1 MSQEILQELSSLLGS
16 DHVITDDAE
25 RRYFAMDVYNTREL
39 PLAVIQP
46 GTVEE
51 LQEAARIALK
61 NNVALVPRGGGASYT
76 DGYLP
81 VTSQSLLV
89 ETSRLNRIV
98 EINATDMY
106 VTVEPAVTW
115 ERLNAALARE
125 KLRTPFWG
133 PFSGLKATVGGST
146 SQNSASM
153 GSGNHGLSA
162 ESVLSFDVVLGN
174 GKLLKTGSASISTS
188 KPFFRWYGPDLTG
201 LFTGD
206 TGAMGIKARI
216 TLRLIR
222 RPERSG
228 TASFGFDTFDDMAA
242 GMSAVARLGIVAD
255 NYGLD
260 PKLQQGQLT
269 KTDTAD
275 AVRAV
280 WNVARDSS
288 NPLEAVSRLTRMALA
303 GKRFFAGFSHSS
315 HYVVEGHS
323 ASEVKSKLK
332 LVRETMRPHGTE
344 IANTVPTVLR
354 AMPFIPMYSVLGV
367 NGERWVPLHGIMPFS
382 QVPEFRRRLMAM
394 YEENADRMK
403 ELRVDKGAM
412 FMTIN
417 SNAFLYEPVF
427 YWEDSQTVFHK
438 RFMPKDYLAT
448 LPEHD
453 ENPEGR
459 ALVAELRQR
468 ILDIFWQVGASH
480 LQVGKT
486 YPYLRGR
493 QPEAERLLRELKGS
507 VDPNNLMNPGALGLG
522 AS

>member
-25 RRYFAMDVYNTREL
+25 RRYFTTDVYNSREL

-46 GTVEE
+46 GSVEE

-61 NNVALVPRGGGASYT
+61 NNIALVPRGGGASYT

-115 ERLNAALARE
+115 ERLNAALAKE

-153 GSGNHGLSA
+153 GTGNHGLSA

-275 AVRAV
+275 AVRAI

-367 NGERWVPLHGIMPFS
+367 KGERWVPLHGIMAFS
-382 QVPEFRRRLMAM
+382 AVPEFRRRLMAM

-493 QPEAERLLRELKGS
+493 QPEAERLLREFKDS

-522 AS
+522 A